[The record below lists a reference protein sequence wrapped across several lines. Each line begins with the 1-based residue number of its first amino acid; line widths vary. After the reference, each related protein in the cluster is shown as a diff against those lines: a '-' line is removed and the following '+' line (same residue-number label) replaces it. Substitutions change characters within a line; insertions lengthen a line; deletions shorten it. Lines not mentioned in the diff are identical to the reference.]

1 MNGTIK
7 VRQICFMLVAYNAA
21 TKLLLYP
28 TFMAAEAGNA
38 LIIPALVGVA
48 LQTAAVGVTAYLCSR
63 TDKTLFALVEEKLGK
78 AAARVLY
85 VLLGLYFLFL
95 AVVPLI
101 EQQNFIH
108 DAYYETILSLG
119 MFLPV
124 FVFLFYAGMKSF
136 KDAGT
141 FADICLPVFAIS
153 LGAILI
159 MSAGQG
165 DYSNLLPVADI
176 SSGTL
181 GRGILASVYRFS
193 EPALLLIFLGNFKYR
208 KGDAAK
214 LTLSCAVGGL
224 AVVAT
229 MAIFYAVYGP
239 LARTRT
245 FAIVNSTL
253 FFSPLENLGRFDLI
267 AAYAF
272 DFVVLFALALYVQ
285 AFTHCFCRAFGREDF
300 NCLFSAIGT
309 VVLVAVVLIVNNK
322 YSLLQQTAATW
333 FFIPVII
340 FSYLLPLFA
349 QLLAVRKKG
358 DKGDEDGR

>member
-38 LIIPALVGVA
+38 LVIPALVGVA
-48 LQTAAVGVTAYLCSR
+48 LQTAAVGATAYLSSR
-63 TDKTLFALVEEKLGK
+63 TDKTLFALVEQRLGR
-78 AAARVLY
+78 AAARTVY

-95 AVVPLI
+95 AVVPLV
-101 EQQNFIH
+101 EQKNFIH

-119 MFLPV
+119 MLLPV
-124 FVFLFYAGMKSF
+124 FAFLFYAGMKSI
-136 KDAGT
+136 KDAGA

-165 DYSNLLPVADI
+165 DYSNLLPVADV
-176 SSGTL
+176 SAGVL
-181 GRGILASVYRFS
+181 GRGIIASLYRFS

-229 MAIFYAVYGP
+229 MAVFYAVYGP

-253 FFSPLENLGRFDLI
+253 FFSPLEHLGRLDLI

-272 DFVVLFALALYVQ
+272 DLVVLFALALYVQ

-300 NCLFSAIGT
+300 NCLFSAIAT
-309 VVLVAVVLIVNNK
+309 AVLVAVVLIVNNK
-322 YSLLQQTAATW
+322 YSLLQRAAASW

-340 FSYLLPLFA
+340 FSYLLPLGA
-349 QLLAVRKKG
+349 HLLVRVKRGGKAH
-358 DKGDEDGR
+358 EDGR